1 MVNALEKQCST
12 IGRYHIVINWEE
24 QSGDDKE
31 EGGHVL
37 TAERLPNGKFRYF
50 DPQIGEF
57 INIKEYTKRNIQ
69 YLESIKVDK
78 LHLNIGIFKSIC
90 KVR

>member
-1 MVNALEKQCST
+1 MPENFTRWVKDN
-12 IGRYHIVINWEE
+12 EE
-24 QSGDDKE
+24 RIACASSLSYILAD
-31 EGGHVL
+31 
-37 TAERLPNGKFRYF
+37 NGKVSNGKYRYF

-78 LHLNIGIFKSIC
+78 LLLNIDIFRKIC
-90 KVR
+90 EVH

>member
-1 MVNALEKQCST
+1 M
-12 IGRYHIVINWEE
+12 
-24 QSGDDKE
+24 
-31 EGGHVL
+31 

-78 LHLNIGIFKSIC
+78 LLLNIDIFRKIC
-90 KVR
+90 EVH